1 MLKTSIIICTY
12 NREAYLPKCLEHL
25 RLQTADRNSFEI
37 VLINNNSSDNTDAI
51 CKAFQQNNPELNITY
66 VIETTPGLSAA
77 RNCGIENSKG
87 EILCF
92 IDDDG
97 FAVAEYVS
105 IIQDF
110 AENPKYQD
118 FISFG
123 GKVIPCYNEG
133 KEPLWLSKYIDGV
146 VSKVDL
152 GEKIKD
158 FDRKYPAGCNMIFR
172 RKFFEDYGGFNADLH
187 TRGDDKFVFDKLKKA
202 GLKTL
207 YIPQLKVEHFID
219 DYRLEASFIKRL
231 SKIIGQ
237 SEAIRL
243 RNESFLQKLIKF
255 GEYLFKFGAACML
268 AIGFLFQG
276 AVAKSKFILMVRWY
290 VIIGFF
296 IKSKI

>member
-25 RLQTADRNSFEI
+25 RLQNAEPKSFEI
-37 VLINNNSSDNTDAI
+37 VLINNNSTDNTDSI
-51 CKAFQQNNPELNITY
+51 CKEFKQNNPDLNITY
-66 VIETTPGLSAA
+66 VVETTPGLSAA

-97 FAVAEYVS
+97 FAVAEYVK
-105 IIQDF
+105 IIQNYANNED
-110 AENPKYQD
+110 YTD

-133 KEPLWLSKYIDGV
+133 KDPKWLSKYIDGV

-152 GEKIKD
+152 GEQVKD
-158 FDRKYPAGCNMIFR
+158 FDKKYPAGCNMIFR
-172 RKFFEDYGGFNADLH
+172 RKFFEEYGGFNADLH

-207 YIPQLKVEHFID
+207 YIPELKVEHFID
-219 DYRLEASFIKRL
+219 DYRLEATFIKRL

-243 RNESFLQKLIKF
+243 RNESIILKVLKF
-255 GEYLFKFGAACML
+255 GEYLFKFGAACIL
-268 AIGFLFQG
+268 GLGFLFQG
-276 AVAKSKFILMVRWY
+276 APAKTKFILMVRWY
-290 VIIGFF
+290 VILGFF

>member
-1 MLKTSIIICTY
+1 M
-12 NREAYLPKCLEHL
+12 
-25 RLQTADRNSFEI
+25 
-37 VLINNNSSDNTDAI
+37 INNNSTDSTDSI
-51 CKAFQQNNPELNITY
+51 CKEFKQNHPELNVTY
-66 VIETTPGLSAA
+66 VIETKPGLSAA

-87 EILCF
+87 DILCF

-97 FAVAEYVS
+97 FAVSNYVR
-105 IIQDF
+105 IIQEYT
-110 AENPKYQD
+110 ENVAYAD

-133 KEPLWLSKYIDGV
+133 KDPKWLSKYIDGV

-152 GEKIKD
+152 GEKVKD
-158 FDRKYPAGCNMIFR
+158 FDKKYPAGCNMIFR
-172 RKFFEDYGGFNADLH
+172 RKFFVEHGGFNADLH

-207 YIPQLKVEHFID
+207 YIPELKVEHFID
-219 DYRLEASFIKRL
+219 DYRLEESFIKRL

-243 RNESFLQKLIKF
+243 RNESVLLKMLKF
-255 GEYLFKFGAACML
+255 GEYLFKFGAACIL
-268 AIGFLFQG
+268 GFGFLLKG
-276 AVAKSKFILMVRWY
+276 SPAKAKFILLVRWF
-290 VIIGFF
+290 VIQGFF